1 MAHPICGI
9 DVGAYSIKFVV
20 FEVGFRQSVFRG
32 AFEELVG
39 EGHPGVGV
47 GGGAAASAAAAAAG
61 AESVEPLLIR
71 QARAVREGLQRVSSD
86 STLYLAVPGDQLSLR
101 SLELPFVDPRKID
114 QVIGFEL
121 EGQMVHSLDDV
132 IFDHVVVRRGDGGS
146 TVVAAAARQEDV
158 SALLEALRN
167 EGIDPRAL
175 FAAPIIYHALGIAP
189 EGADGTARSDG
200 ASLEVDGPDQPDE
213 PDEPTQT
220 NLPAI
225 VDLGHLRTNL
235 FVGQDGGRMFARTIT
250 RGGHHLTEA
259 LASALGVD
267 RDRAERI
274 KRTDARLLVPGVA
287 ADRRAGAPGP
297 VLAPT
302 AGAVK
307 LDAILRGALAPLIRD
322 LRQTLASVRA
332 TGGTDISR
340 LQVTGGAARLK
351 GMLPF
356 LEQELGIPVTYLM
369 VPNVMQGGAPLDT
382 SAVLASLRSAEAQL
396 DRDGAVA
403 FEQDIDLAM
412 TMRLP
417 RAASES
423 TPFALATAIALG
435 ASRGEREIDLRRG
448 PFVYRANFSVLRQK
462 ALHLGVLGAALLAVV
477 GLDVYASLSN
487 LGAERKQLD
496 AQLKVATQEV
506 FGQSRTDAKEVALAM
521 RKGFRE
527 ELAPVPRATAFDL
540 FEQISKRVPAADRIK
555 LDIAEI
561 DIRPKKTFIK
571 GTVDS
576 ATAVDE
582 IAERLKEIDCYEEV
596 TKGAVTEVSDESKQ
610 FTLNV
615 TSRCP

>member
-32 AFEELVG
+32 AFEELVSENPG
-39 EGHPGVGV
+39 PGVAV
-47 GGGAAASAAAAAAG
+47 ATATGAAAVAAPAAG
-61 AESVEPLLIR
+61 ESLLVR

-86 STLYLAVPGDQLSLR
+86 STLYLAMPGDQLSLR

-121 EGQMVHSLDDV
+121 EGQIVHSLDDV
-132 IFDHVVVRRGDGGS
+132 VYDHVTVRRGDSGS
-146 TVVAAAARQEDV
+146 TVIAAAARQEDV
-158 SALLEALRN
+158 GAFLEALRN

-175 FAAPIIYHALGIAP
+175 FAAPVIYHSLEISPDGP
-189 EGADGTARSDG
+189 EGPARPGSSDG
-200 ASLEVDGPDQPDE
+200 SPVGLIVDASGLPAPV
-213 PDEPTQT
+213 

-235 FVGQDGGRMFARTIT
+235 FVGQDGGRMYARTIT

-259 LASALGVD
+259 LGTALGID
-267 RDRAERI
+267 RARAERF
-274 KRTDARLLVPGVA
+274 KRNDARLLPA
-287 ADRRAGAPGP
+287 ASLGGPAGTP
-297 VLAPT
+297 L
-302 AGAVK
+302 AVK
-307 LDAILRGALAPLIRD
+307 VDAVLRAALTPLVRD

-340 LQVTGGAARLK
+340 LQVTGGGARLK
-351 GMLPF
+351 GLLPF
-356 LEQELGIPVTYLM
+356 LEQELGMPVSYLV
-369 VPNVMQGGAPLDT
+369 VPNVMQGGAPLDA
-382 SAVLASLRSAEAQL
+382 SAVLASLRAADADPS
-396 DRDGAVA
+396 RDGTVDS
-403 FEQDIDLAM
+403 ELDVAM

-417 RAASES
+417 RMASDS
-423 TPFALATAIALG
+423 TPFAQATAIALA

-462 ALHLGVLGAALLAVV
+462 AMHLGLLGAALLAVV

-496 AQLKVATQEV
+496 AQLKTATQEV
-506 FGQSRTDAKEVALAM
+506 FGQPRTDAKEVALAM

-596 TKGAVTEVSDESKQ
+596 SKGAVTEVSDESKQ

-615 TSRCP
+615 TSKCP

>member
-9 DVGAYSIKFVV
+9 DIGAYSIKFVV

-39 EGHPGVGV
+39 ESQPGFG
-47 GGGAAASAAAAAAG
+47 GGGAAAAGSAGSA
-61 AESVEPLLIR
+61 EPLLIR

-86 STLYLAVPGDQLSLR
+86 STLYLAIPGDQLSLR

-132 IFDHVVVRRGDGGS
+132 IFDHVVVRRGDSGS

-175 FAAPIIYHALGIAP
+175 FAAPIIYHALGISP
-189 EGADGTARSDG
+189 EGPPDGRSRPDG
-200 ASLEVDGPDQPDE
+200 SSLEVDGPDE
-213 PDEPTQT
+213 PDEPTQA

-259 LASALGVD
+259 LVSALAVD

-274 KRTDARLLVPGVA
+274 KRTDARLLVTG
-287 ADRRAGAPGP
+287 ADRRTPGP

-302 AGAVK
+302 PGAVK

-356 LEQELGIPVTYLM
+356 LEQELGMPVSYLM
-369 VPNVMQGGAPLDT
+369 VPNVMQGGAPLDA
-382 SAVLASLRSAEAQL
+382 SAVLASLRSVETQSN
-396 DRDGAVA
+396 REGAFD

-462 ALHLGVLGAALLAVV
+462 AMHLGILGAALLAVV

-496 AQLKVATQEV
+496 AQLKIATQEV
-506 FGQSRTDAKEVALAM
+506 FGQSRTDAKEVAMAM

>member
-32 AFEELVG
+32 AFEELVSENPG
-39 EGHPGVGV
+39 PGVSV
-47 GGGAAASAAAAAAG
+47 ASATGAAAVVAAAAG
-61 AESVEPLLIR
+61 ESLLVR

-86 STLYLAVPGDQLSLR
+86 STLYLAMPGDQLSLR

-121 EGQMVHSLDDV
+121 EGQIVHSLDDV
-132 IFDHVVVRRGDGGS
+132 VYDHVTVRRGDSGS
-146 TVVAAAARQEDV
+146 TVIAAAARQEDV
-158 SALLEALRN
+158 GAFLEALRN

-175 FAAPIIYHALGIAP
+175 FAAPVIYHALEISP
-189 EGADGTARSDG
+189 
-200 ASLEVDGPDQPDE
+200 DGPDGPASPDG
-213 PDEPTQT
+213 PSPGAPASLTLDAAGLPAPV

-235 FVGQDGGRMFARTIT
+235 FVGQDGGRMYARTIT

-259 LASALGVD
+259 LGAALGID
-267 RDRAERI
+267 RARAERF
-274 KRTDARLLVPGVA
+274 KRNDARLLPA
-287 ADRRAGAPGP
+287 ASLGGPAGTP
-297 VLAPT
+297 L
-302 AGAVK
+302 AVK
-307 LDAILRGALAPLIRD
+307 VDAVLRAALTPLVRD

-340 LQVTGGAARLK
+340 LQVTGGGARLK
-351 GMLPF
+351 GLLPF
-356 LEQELGIPVTYLM
+356 LEQELGMPVSYLV
-369 VPNVMQGGAPLDT
+369 VPNVMQGGAPLDA
-382 SAVLASLRSAEAQL
+382 SAVLASLRAADTDQS
-396 DRDGAVA
+396 RDGTVDS
-403 FEQDIDLAM
+403 ELDVAM

-417 RAASES
+417 RLASDS
-423 TPFALATAIALG
+423 TPFAQATAIALA

-462 ALHLGVLGAALLAVV
+462 AMHLGLLGAALLAVV

-496 AQLKVATQEV
+496 AQLKTATQEI
-506 FGQSRTDAKEVALAM
+506 FGQPRTDAKEVALAM

-596 TKGAVTEVSDESKQ
+596 SKGAVTEVSDESKQ

-615 TSRCP
+615 TSKCP

>member
-32 AFEELVG
+32 AFEELVS
-39 EGHPGVGV
+39 ENLVPGVAV
-47 GGGAAASAAAAAAG
+47 GAAAGAAAAAAAAG
-61 AESVEPLLIR
+61 ESLLVR

-86 STLYLAVPGDQLSLR
+86 STLYLAMPGDQLSLR

-121 EGQMVHSLDDV
+121 EGQIVHSLDDV
-132 IFDHVVVRRGDGGS
+132 VYDHVTVRRGDSGS
-146 TVVAAAARQEDV
+146 TVIAAAARQEDV
-158 SALLEALRN
+158 GAFLEALRN

-175 FAAPIIYHALGIAP
+175 FAAPVIYHALEISPDGP
-189 EGADGTARSDG
+189 EGPDGPARSEDPQAG
-200 ASLEVDGPDQPDE
+200 AAASLTVDGSGLPAPV
-213 PDEPTQT
+213 

-235 FVGQDGGRMFARTIT
+235 FVGQDGGRMYARTIT

-259 LASALGVD
+259 LGTALGID
-267 RDRAERI
+267 RSRAERF
-274 KRTDARLLVPGVA
+274 KRNDARILPA
-287 ADRRAGAPGP
+287 ASLGGPAGTP
-297 VLAPT
+297 L
-302 AGAVK
+302 AVK
-307 LDAILRGALAPLIRD
+307 VDAVLRAALTPLVRD

-340 LQVTGGAARLK
+340 LQVTGGGARLK
-351 GMLPF
+351 GLLPF
-356 LEQELGIPVTYLM
+356 LEQELGMPVSYLV
-369 VPNVMQGGAPLDT
+369 VPNVMQGGAPLDA
-382 SAVLASLRSAEAQL
+382 SAVLASLRAADAEPS
-396 DRDGAVA
+396 RDGTVDS
-403 FEQDIDLAM
+403 ELDVAM

-417 RAASES
+417 RLASDS
-423 TPFALATAIALG
+423 TPFAQATAIALA

-462 ALHLGVLGAALLAVV
+462 AMHLGLLGAALLAVV

-496 AQLKVATQEV
+496 AQLKTATQEI
-506 FGQSRTDAKEVALAM
+506 FGQPRTDAKEVALAM

-596 TKGAVTEVSDESKQ
+596 SKGAVTEVSDESKQ

-615 TSRCP
+615 TSKCP

>member
-32 AFEELVG
+32 AFEELVSENPRAG
-39 EGHPGVGV
+39 
-47 GGGAAASAAAAAAG
+47 GGGASTGAG
-61 AESVEPLLIR
+61 AAVATGESLLVR

-86 STLYLAVPGDQLSLR
+86 STLYLAMPGDQLSLR

-121 EGQMVHSLDDV
+121 EGQMVHALDDV
-132 IFDHVVVRRGDGGS
+132 VYDHVTVRRGDTGS
-146 TVVAAAARQEDV
+146 TVIAAAARQEDV
-158 SALLEALRN
+158 GAFLEAMRN

-175 FAAPIIYHALGIAP
+175 FAAPVIYHALEISP
-189 EGADGTARSDG
+189 
-200 ASLEVDGPDQPDE
+200 DGPDGLDGGARVGMNVDQAGLPAVV
-213 PDEPTQT
+213 

-259 LASALGVD
+259 LAQALGVD
-267 RDRAERI
+267 RERAERF
-274 KRTDARLLVPGVA
+274 KRKDARILPAASPASIAGPARSMLALKVDAALRAALTPLV
-287 ADRRAGAPGP
+287 
-297 VLAPT
+297 
-302 AGAVK
+302 
-307 LDAILRGALAPLIRD
+307 RD

-340 LQVTGGAARLK
+340 LQLTGGGARLQ
-351 GMLPF
+351 GLLPF
-356 LEQELGIPVTYLM
+356 LEHELGMPVSYLM
-369 VPNVMQGGAPLDT
+369 VPNVMQGGAPLDA
-382 SAVLASLRSAEAQL
+382 SAVLASLRAADSESN
-396 DRDGAVA
+396 RDGTVDS
-403 FEQDIDLAM
+403 ELDMAM

-417 RAASES
+417 RSASDT
-423 TPFALATAIALG
+423 TPFAQATAIALA

-462 ALHLGVLGAALLAVV
+462 AMHLGILGAALLAVV

-496 AQLKVATQEV
+496 AQLKTATQEV
-506 FGQSRTDAKEVALAM
+506 FGQPRTDAKEVALAM